1 MIDPKQAY
9 LAFPCRIRVEIE
21 RRHRYYRIDL
31 HYADLTREQFR
42 ITGRNGSVVLEN
54 NRPLL
59 RGKGLKHFRI
69 SWKVVEGEVRVR
81 SALEPFIKAILARL
95 EPLDGSA
102 G

>member
-9 LAFPCRIRVEIE
+9 MAFPCRIRVEIE

-31 HYADLTREQFR
+31 EHADQAREQFR
-42 ITGRNGSVVLEN
+42 ISGRNRYVVLEN

-69 SWKVVEGEVRVR
+69 SWKVVEGEVRIPG
-81 SALEPFIKAILARL
+81 ALEPFIKAIVARL
-95 EPLDGSA
+95 EPGA
-102 G
+102 GK